1 MTSFGALTNALTRRK
16 IQVINHLLVLDIIA
30 ILLTI
35 LYAVYQGDLSA
46 ADPLIYTMSYSLVVF
61 FVAFILIAR
70 HNERIFVNDS
80 YRLVPTS
87 DTGLYSANLLS
98 AFISM
103 IYLGVTQIIF
113 SMIAAAM
120 NFQQVM
126 TTLGQAFEHSSPTP
140 GSMNSRSEIIGALI
154 GLVILMIVSTIFAWA
169 SISLIHLTTSA
180 LTAFL
185 PDSRSRLY
193 RFILYVVVI
202 AAILYILGKIV
213 NPIGDIFYGMVNDNS
228 YYQIYLSSLALLVVA
243 VLESAVNV
251 YLLRNWVETTN
262 W

>member
-98 AFISM
+98 TSDD
-103 IYLGVTQIIF
+103 
-113 SMIAAAM
+113 
-120 NFQQVM
+120 N
-126 TTLGQAFEHSSPTP
+126 
-140 GSMNSRSEIIGALI
+140 
-154 GLVILMIVSTIFAWA
+154 AW
-169 SISLIHLTTSA
+169 SGI
-180 LTAFL
+180 
-185 PDSRSRLY
+185 
-193 RFILYVVVI
+193 
-202 AAILYILGKIV
+202 
-213 NPIGDIFYGMVNDNS
+213 
-228 YYQIYLSSLALLVVA
+228 
-243 VLESAVNV
+243 
-251 YLLRNWVETTN
+251 
-262 W
+262 